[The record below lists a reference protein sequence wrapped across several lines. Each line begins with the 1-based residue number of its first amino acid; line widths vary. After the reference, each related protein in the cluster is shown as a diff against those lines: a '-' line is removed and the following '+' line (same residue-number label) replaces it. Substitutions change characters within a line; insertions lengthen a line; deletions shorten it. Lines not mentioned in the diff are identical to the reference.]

1 MQPIV
6 HLSVGYLCYAA
17 YTRWRRHERPRG
29 VPVLVVLVG
38 AGLPDLLDKPLAAA
52 GIVDVGRTVG
62 HSLFTAAIVM
72 TIVWLIATRCDRR
85 PLAMAFVIGYTSHI
99 AADVPWHVLSG
110 DIDELGFLL
119 WPVTEMPA
127 YTGVKPLGT
136 VGGVEVTT
144 LWLEAVIFVA
154 GIGLWWRDGK
164 PGLETLKNAVVD

>member
-17 YTRWRRHERPRG
+17 YTRWRRGERPRG

-62 HSLFTAAIVM
+62 HSLFTAVIVM
-72 TIVWLIATRCDRR
+72 TIVWQVAARRNRR
-85 PLAMAFVIGYTSHI
+85 PLAIAFIIGYASHI
-99 AADVPWHVLSG
+99 VTDVPWHVLSG

-127 YTGVKPLGT
+127 YSGVKYLGT
-136 VGGVEVTT
+136 VGGVEITT

-154 GIGLWWRDGK
+154 GVGLWWRDGK